1 MLMREGPGSL
11 VGVGEARAVRGG
23 PSWSLATTGESDV
36 NFWTLSLTEP
46 TRRNWDGPAS
56 EVGSRFGVGCRGL
69 STDSERWQ
77 DFVSDGSA
85 LLVLEKPLMESKVS
99 EGSVGPGRGCK
110 EKHHIGRGSQAKELT
125 CLASP
130 PLAQLTLLM
139 TRPRE
144 LDGTGD
150 MGGSGLGASE
160 GCGSGSELTGA
171 STAGHWAPAGS
182 SRGSGEALVGELW
195 GEAGELG
202 LPPGGALSRS
212 VTVVTSWLVS
222 SGVGVGSSTSVCCSC
237 CSGSGTLPGSNV
249 CAACLLLSS
258 RGPLLGS
265 LLHSL
270 PAKVAALI
278 S

>member
-99 EGSVGPGRGCK
+99 EGSVGPGRG
-110 EKHHIGRGSQAKELT
+110 
-125 CLASP
+125 
-130 PLAQLTLLM
+130 LLM

-237 CSGSGTLPGSNV
+237 CSGSGTCRRHTGRNQGFSDSECYPHPQRTKLIEQ
-249 CAACLLLSS
+249 AMQS
-258 RGPLLGS
+258 RGAGHGFPRAH
-265 LLHSL
+265 LHKEGWSV
-270 PAKVAALI
+270 PKVV
-278 S
+278 

>member
-1 MLMREGPGSL
+1 MREGPGSL

-99 EGSVGPGRGCK
+99 EGSVGPGRG
-110 EKHHIGRGSQAKELT
+110 
-125 CLASP
+125 
-130 PLAQLTLLM
+130 LLM

-270 PAKVAALI
+270 PAKVAAGRTGQGKCQEVM
-278 S
+278 

>member
-1 MLMREGPGSL
+1 
-11 VGVGEARAVRGG
+11 
-23 PSWSLATTGESDV
+23 
-36 NFWTLSLTEP
+36 
-46 TRRNWDGPAS
+46 
-56 EVGSRFGVGCRGL
+56 
-69 STDSERWQ
+69 
-77 DFVSDGSA
+77 
-85 LLVLEKPLMESKVS
+85 MESKVS

-202 LPPGGALSRS
+202 LPQAGPSAGVSLWSHPGWCPLGLGLAR
-212 VTVVTSWLVS
+212 V
-222 SGVGVGSSTSVCCSC
+222 
-237 CSGSGTLPGSNV
+237 
-249 CAACLLLSS
+249 LLSAVPAALALAPAEDTQDATKVS
-258 RGPLLGS
+258 LTLNATPTHRGPS
-265 LLHSL
+265 
-270 PAKVAALI
+270 
-278 S
+278 

>member
-1 MLMREGPGSL
+1 
-11 VGVGEARAVRGG
+11 
-23 PSWSLATTGESDV
+23 
-36 NFWTLSLTEP
+36 
-46 TRRNWDGPAS
+46 
-56 EVGSRFGVGCRGL
+56 
-69 STDSERWQ
+69 
-77 DFVSDGSA
+77 
-85 LLVLEKPLMESKVS
+85 MESKVS

-150 MGGSGLGASE
+150 MGGSGLGASK

-237 CSGSGTLPGSNV
+237 CSGSGTCRRHTGCNQGFSDSECYPHPQRTKLIEQ
-249 CAACLLLSS
+249 AMQS
-258 RGPLLGS
+258 RGAGHGFPRAH
-265 LLHSL
+265 LHKEGWSV
-270 PAKVAALI
+270 PKVV
-278 S
+278 